1 MQTHPKKRI
10 DLIIEMPL
18 LRRITERFDK
28 AGVSGY
34 SVLPVIAG
42 RGHSG
47 SWSAGGQISDVGQ
60 MAAIVCIVDAG
71 KVDAV
76 LDEVFA
82 VVRKQI
88 GFVTVSEV
96 SVVRP
101 ERF

>member
-1 MQTHPKKRI
+1 MQTYPKKRI

-18 LRRITERFDK
+18 LRRITDRFEK
-28 AGVSGY
+28 AGVTGY

-47 SWSAGGQISDVGQ
+47 SWSADGQVSGVGQ
-60 MAAIVCIVDAG
+60 MAAVVCIVDPA

-82 VVRKQI
+82 VVKRQI
-88 GFVTVSEV
+88 GFVTVSDV
-96 SVVRP
+96 AVMRA

>member
-10 DLIIEMPL
+10 DIIIEMPL

-42 RGHSG
+42 RGQTG
-47 SWSAGGQISDVGQ
+47 AWSAGGQVSEVGQ
-60 MAAIVCIVDAG
+60 MAAIICIVDAG
-71 KVDAV
+71 KADAV

-82 VVRKQI
+82 VVKKQI
-88 GFVTVSEV
+88 GFVTVSDV
-96 SVVRP
+96 AVVRP

>member
-1 MQTHPKKRI
+1 MQTYPKKRI

-18 LRRITERFDK
+18 LRRIAERFDR

-47 SWSAGGQISDVGQ
+47 AWSADGQVSEVGQ
-60 MAAIVCIVDAG
+60 MAAIVCIVDVTA
-71 KVDAV
+71 VDAV
-76 LDEVFA
+76 LDEAFA
-82 VVRKQI
+82 VVKQQI
-88 GFVTVSEV
+88 GFVTVSDV